1 MKNILIKIN
10 YDGTNFHG
18 FQLQPDERTVEG
30 ELNLGIEK
38 TVKHP
43 VKIFYAGRTDRGVHA
58 EGQYANFYSNTTIDI
73 GNLPKVLNFN
83 LPEDVSVVDAKY
95 VPDDFH
101 ARFDAKLKKYR
112 YVVHRSRYRHAL
124 LRNRAYEYPYEVDP
138 DRMRKALAYLIGE
151 HDFNSFMGRGAIV
164 KDSIRTIE
172 RIDVIE
178 DGDFLYFDFVAK
190 SFLKNMI
197 RIVTGTVLEI
207 GRGQREI
214 EYMKEALEKKSRK
227 AAGPTAPACG
237 LYLLDVKY

>member
-18 FQLQPDERTVEG
+18 FQVQPDERTVEG
-30 ELNLGIEK
+30 EINLGIEK
-38 TVKHP
+38 TIKHP
-43 VKIFYAGRTDRGVHA
+43 VK
-58 EGQYANFYSNTTIDI
+58 IDI

-83 LPEDVSVVDAKY
+83 LPEDVSVVEARY
-95 VPDDFH
+95 VPEDFH
-101 ARFDAKLKKYR
+101 ARYDAKLKKYR

-138 DRMRKALAYLIGE
+138 DRMRKALSYLIGE

-164 KDSIRTIE
+164 KDSIRTID

-190 SFLKNMI
+190 AFLKNMI

-214 EYMKEALEKKSRK
+214 EYMKEALEKKTRK

>member
-1 MKNILIKIN
+1 MNILIKIT

-30 ELNLGIEK
+30 ELNKGLAK
-38 TVKHP
+38 TLNKE

-58 EGQYANFYSNTTIDI
+58 LGQYANFYSDTTIDI
-73 GNLPKVLNFN
+73 GNLPKVINFN

-95 VPDDFH
+95 VPEDFH
-101 ARFDAKLKKYR
+101 ARYDAKLKKYR
-112 YVVHRSRYRHAL
+112 YVVHLSRYRNAL
-124 LRNRAYEYPYEVDP
+124 LLNKAYEYPYKVDP
-138 DRMRKALAYLIGE
+138 ERMRKALSYLIGE
-151 HDFNSFMGRGAIV
+151 HDFNSFMGKGAVV
-164 KDSIRTIE
+164 KDSIRTIDK
-172 RIDVIE
+172 IDVIE
-178 DGDFLYFDFVAK
+178 EGDFLYLDFVAK

-197 RIVTGTVLEI
+197 RIVTGTALEI

-214 EYMKEALEKKSRK
+214 EYMKEALKMKKRK